1 MSINRCFLALA
12 LGACAAVPAAAQNRL
27 IDVYMSA
34 LENDPAIREAEATLL
49 ANSEVKPQARAALL
63 PGLNLRSILSS
74 TFQDTAGGALSP
86 AGLPIGTRSVFDMD
100 RSNWSIAL
108 TQTVFDWS
116 LYAAL
121 RQADK
126 RVARAETDYESAK
139 QQLLIRVAT
148 AYFEVLAQQ
157 DNVATAVATREA
169 RARQLDQAQ
178 RRFEVGLIAITD
190 VEQSQAGYDESNAAE
205 IRAQRLLA
213 NAHEALREI
222 IGELTPDL
230 AAPIDDLPLLSPD
243 PANAEDWVQ
252 MALRQNLALTSQRLA
267 TEVAADDIAIQK
279 GNRLPTLSLSAQYSE
294 DSQDRTQTVFD
305 TILGPIT
312 SPTTQKPDGR
322 QYSLDLTFPIY
333 TGGRNRSLV
342 QQSVYLHRAATE
354 ALERVARQT
363 ERQTRDA
370 YLGVISEISRVRALR
385 QAVESNRTALRAT
398 EAGFEVGTQTT
409 VDVLTSQNN
418 LSTQLTNYSRA
429 RYDYILN
436 VLRLKQAAGTLSLA
450 DVEQVDTWLQQ

>member
-1 MSINRCFLALA
+1 MSISKCFLALA

-27 IDVYMSA
+27 IDVYMTA

-63 PGLNLRSILSS
+63 PGLNLRSSLANN
-74 TFQDTAGGALSP
+74 FQDTAGGALSP

-116 LYAAL
+116 VYATL

-126 RVARAETDYESAK
+126 RVARAETDYEAAK

-157 DNVATAVATREA
+157 DNVASAIATREA
-169 RARQLDQAQ
+169 RSRQLDQAN
-178 RRFEVGLIAITD
+178 RRYEVGLIAITD
-190 VEQSQAGYDESNAAE
+190 VQQSQAGFDTSNADE

-213 NAHEALREI
+213 NAQEALREI
-222 IGELTPDL
+222 IGGLTPDL

-267 TEVAADDIAIQK
+267 TDVAADDIAIQK
-279 GNRLPTLSLSAQYSE
+279 GNRLPTLSLSAQYTE
-294 DSQDRTQTVFD
+294 DSQDRTQTVFGD
-305 TILGPIT
+305 VLNPVT
-312 SPTTQKPDGR
+312 SVTSQKPDGR
-322 QYSLDLTFPIY
+322 TYSLDLTFPIY
-333 TGGRNRSLV
+333 TGGLNRSRV

-354 ALERVARQT
+354 TLERIARQT

-418 LSTQLTNYSRA
+418 LSTAETTYSRS

-436 VLRLKQAAGTLSLA
+436 VLRLKQAAGGLSVT
-450 DVEQVDTWLQQ
+450 DVEQVDGWLQ